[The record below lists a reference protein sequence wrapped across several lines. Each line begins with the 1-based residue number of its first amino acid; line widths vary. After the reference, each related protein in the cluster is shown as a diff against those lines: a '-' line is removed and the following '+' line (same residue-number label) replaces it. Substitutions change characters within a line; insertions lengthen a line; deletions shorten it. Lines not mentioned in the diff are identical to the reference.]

1 MITRKQLNMIRER
14 IRAEWGDT
22 CDDHDVE
29 CPVCAAWDG
38 YYAARKAFD
47 THSPAPS
54 PSPS

>member
-1 MITRKQLNMIRER
+1 MTRKQLNMIRER

-22 CDDHDVE
+22 CEDHDAE
-29 CPVCAAWDG
+29 CPVCTAWDD